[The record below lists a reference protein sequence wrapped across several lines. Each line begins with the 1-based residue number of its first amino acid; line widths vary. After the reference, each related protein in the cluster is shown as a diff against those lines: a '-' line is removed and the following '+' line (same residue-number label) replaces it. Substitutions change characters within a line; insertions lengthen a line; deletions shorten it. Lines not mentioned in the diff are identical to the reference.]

1 MARHTTKSLT
11 SEIRIA
17 EEMAKYYADPYGF
30 VMAAYPWGQKGAD
43 LENDV
48 GPTRTRNGFCWI

>member
-1 MARHTTKSLT
+1 
-11 SEIRIA
+11 
-17 EEMAKYYADPYGF
+17 MAKYYADPYGF